1 MRVCVLLR
9 KTETMCVISSKTKER
24 RLKSRYQHTEMIC
37 ILTRGLNHSDEQ
49 SVIKC
54 KRNKTKKSYKNKEKY
69 LQRNNKIVS

>member
-1 MRVCVLLR
+1 
-9 KTETMCVISSKTKER
+9 MCVISSKTKER
-24 RLKSRYQHTEMIC
+24 RLKNRNQRTEMIC

-49 SVIKC
+49 SVIKS

>member
-1 MRVCVLLR
+1 
-9 KTETMCVISSKTKER
+9 
-24 RLKSRYQHTEMIC
+24 MIC

-49 SVIKC
+49 SVIKY